1 MPGEVT
7 ERTEQ
12 FTDDRGPKSTP
23 LRQFYRAIRGESIH
37 VATNERALFD
47 FACLTAIAECA
58 ETEKPRRVTREDDRV
73 GCKSFRDQPQARTVA
88 PVNGYNRPYHRCR
101 RPL

>member
-23 LRQFYRAIRGESIH
+23 LRQFDRAIRGESIH

-58 ETEKPRRVTREDDRV
+58 ETEKPRRVTRED
-73 GCKSFRDQPQARTVA
+73 
-88 PVNGYNRPYHRCR
+88 
-101 RPL
+101 